1 MEQLLKLK
9 KQLLVVIA
17 CIAFGFNVVAQ
28 SITLPSAIDSLV
40 DLKAYIAQP
49 FSFNDNAVDNVDL
62 FAGLNATHCK
72 AQQDCGI
79 LPVYLLSFDGRRTD
93 REHALLNWKTT
104 NEINSKG
111 FDIERALGNTHNF
124 MKRGFIASL
133 QGGSVEKKYKFTDD
147 NNYPGISY
155 YRLKQIDNDGQFSYS
170 EIVTVKGFSF
180 DDSLL
185 VYPNPAKDYL
195 NISIYLTKAS
205 PATFIVTDAAGK
217 TILSKTVTLSAGVNY
232 DRLLLSG
239 FNGGVYTLKLQRTND
254 VALIKNFVKY

>member
-1 MEQLLKLK
+1 MEQLLNLK
-9 KQLLVVIA
+9 KQLVIIVVNV
-17 CIAFGFNVVAQ
+17 AFVFSVSAQ

-40 DLKAYIAQP
+40 DLKAYVPQP
-49 FSFNDNAVDNVDL
+49 FGFNDNEIDNVNL
-62 FAGLNATHCK
+62 FAGLNVTHCK

-79 LPVYLLSFDGRRTD
+79 LPVYLLSFDGRRLD

-124 MKRGFIASL
+124 TKRGFIASL
-133 QGGSVEKKYKFTDD
+133 QGGSIEKKYRFTDD
-147 NNYPGISY
+147 NNYPGTSY
-155 YRLKQIDNDGQFSYS
+155 YRLRQIDNDGKFSYS

-195 NISIYLTKAS
+195 NISVYLAKAS
-205 PATFIVTDAAGK
+205 AATFVVTDAAGK
-217 TILSKTVTLSAGVNY
+217 TILSKTVNLTTGVNY
-232 DRLLLSG
+232 DRLLLSSVKS
-239 FNGGVYTLKLQRTND
+239 GVYTLKLQRTNA
-254 VALIKNFVKY
+254 VPLIKNFVKY